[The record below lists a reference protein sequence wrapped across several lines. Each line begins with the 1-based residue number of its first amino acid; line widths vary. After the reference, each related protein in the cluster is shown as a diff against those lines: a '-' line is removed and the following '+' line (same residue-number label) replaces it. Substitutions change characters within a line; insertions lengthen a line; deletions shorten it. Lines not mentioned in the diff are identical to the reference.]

1 MAKKIVTSDLDNH
14 LETSSQRIL
23 LEEYR
28 ALHVDYIQQ
37 RGEGI
42 TRMNF
47 FITAMSVV
55 LGGVLV
61 FASSTTAMTI
71 PYFRLILLGALL
83 ILAAI
88 GLDIDSFMIQRNID
102 LDRDIRGMARIRNYF
117 VKLDPDSENF
127 LVNDT
132 HDTPTDYLVVKGSG
146 MRRSAEV
153 IVGFLIGIALI
164 VLSSYFPLT
173 LEINFVIGTGATILT
188 ALFLE
193 IRAHRILSK
202 ARSDAQNYM
211 KFKGNVTG
219 K

>member
-1 MAKKIVTSDLDNH
+1 MAKKIVTNDLDNKMYP
-14 LETSSQRIL
+14 ETSSQRML

-28 ALHVDYIQQ
+28 ALHGDYIQQ
-37 RGEGI
+37 KSEGI

-61 FASSTTAMTI
+61 FASNITATMI
-71 PYFRLILLGALL
+71 PYFRLILLGAIF
-83 ILAAI
+83 ILATI
-88 GLDIDSFMIQRNID
+88 GLDVDSFLIQRNID
-102 LDRDIRGMARIRNYF
+102 IDRDIRGMARIRNYF
-117 VKLDPDSENF
+117 VKLDPNLEMVF
-127 LVNDT
+127 VNDIR
-132 HDTPTDYLVVKGSG
+132 DISTDYLVVKGSG

-173 LEINFVIGTGATILT
+173 LKNNFVMGISVTLCT

-193 IRAHRILSK
+193 FRAHRILDK
-202 ARSDAQNYM
+202 ERINAQ
-211 KFKGNVTG
+211 KFNRNVTQ